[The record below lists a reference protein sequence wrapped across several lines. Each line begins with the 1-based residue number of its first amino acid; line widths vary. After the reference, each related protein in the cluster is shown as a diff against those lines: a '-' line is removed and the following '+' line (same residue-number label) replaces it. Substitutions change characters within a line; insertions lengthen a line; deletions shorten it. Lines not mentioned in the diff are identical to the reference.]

1 MLITVRYLTPIVSQD
16 YVADINKVLDIIKSY
31 DLEFNVGILST
42 TIRRN
47 KLYMLTNLQM
57 GF

>member
-1 MLITVRYLTPIVSQD
+1 MLITVRYLTPIVNQD

>member
-1 MLITVRYLTPIVSQD
+1 MLITVKYLTPIVSQD